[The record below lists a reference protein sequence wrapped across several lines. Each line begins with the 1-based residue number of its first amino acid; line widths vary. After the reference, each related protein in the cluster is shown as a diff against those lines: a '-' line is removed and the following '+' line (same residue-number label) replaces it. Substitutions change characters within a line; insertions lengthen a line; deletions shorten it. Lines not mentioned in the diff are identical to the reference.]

1 MRLQQKHPAPVLLQL
16 GKGIALFSI
25 GGMAIHTLIML
36 LDYFLVPEPFYL
48 NLRADFPNVIF
59 SAFMIPMIG
68 VYGLSILTIYFL
80 WEKKK
85 SALRFAYQKEVQSET
100 VEAVLNSMQRL
111 TAMLAQH
118 IATHNAEIMNQVE
131 RRKRRGQPV
140 SEKVE
145 AASRNIGYALKSL
158 SEISFV
164 FPYTDFRPEQ
174 VEDIEKILKNKLN
187 EVNAHYEG
195 KDNASRKMIDS
206 SYKFG

>member
-1 MRLQQKHPAPVLLQL
+1 MLLQL

-48 NLRADFPNVIF
+48 NLRTDFPNVIF
-59 SAFMIPMIG
+59 SAFMIPMIS
-68 VYGLSILTIYFL
+68 VYGLSLLTIYFL

-85 SALRFAYQKEVQSET
+85 SALRFAYQKEVQSEK

-118 IATHNAEIMNQVE
+118 IATHNAEIMNQIE
-131 RRKRRGQPV
+131 QRKRRGQLV

-158 SEISFV
+158 SEISFI

-195 KDNASRKMIDS
+195 KDNTSRKMIDS